1 MTGTEFWLTY
11 HQTSR
16 VNKPVTAQL
25 VELEF
30 QNHKLHDLED
40 VLEHVFQQGFV
51 EAKHRSVSWWE
62 KKDGVKVKASLS
74 VEELLKQGVGLCQD
88 SALRL
93 VIGEI
98 WTRFLAFK
106 RVVYDNVP
114 QRISLLPFG
123 SATIMLPTPQVLL

>member
-1 MTGTEFWLTY
+1 MTGTELWLTY

-16 VNKPVTAQL
+16 VNKPSTAQL

-51 EAKHRSVSWWE
+51 EAKYRPVTFWE
-62 KKDGVKVKASLS
+62 RKDGTKVKGSFT

-93 VIGEI
+93 VIGE
-98 WTRFLAFK
+98 
-106 RVVYDNVP
+106 
-114 QRISLLPFG
+114 
-123 SATIMLPTPQVLL
+123 